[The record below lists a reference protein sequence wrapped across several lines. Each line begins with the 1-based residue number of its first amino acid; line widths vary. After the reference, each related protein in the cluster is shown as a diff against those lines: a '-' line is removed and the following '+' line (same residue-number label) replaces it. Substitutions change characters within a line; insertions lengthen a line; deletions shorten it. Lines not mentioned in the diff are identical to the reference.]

1 MAELEA
7 VLKGIN
13 LCAKWN
19 LKNVVLV
26 TDSATVFG
34 WIKLTLTE
42 EKKVKTKRCRR
53 DPREKEIGNTEN
65 PHSGIGADIYSEASK
80 VGRKQSGRAHQG

>member
-19 LKNVVLV
+19 LKNVMLV

-42 EKKVKTKRCRR
+42 EKKGEDK
-53 DPREKEIGNTEN
+53 
-65 PHSGIGADIYSEASK
+65 K
-80 VGRKQSGRAHQG
+80 VPQRSS